1 MSGARIVSRKLLSK
15 VHHTLEEI
23 VIERQRSDGTT
34 QQISREIF
42 NTGHAMAL
50 LPYDPERGKIL
61 LIRQFRFPVF
71 LDDRDGFLVE
81 ACAGK
86 LEGDTPEV
94 CAVREAEEEMGYKIR
109 KPLRIFDAF
118 MSPGSMME
126 RLTFFVAEYSPT
138 DKVSAGGGL
147 VEEGEDIEV
156 FETTLDAALAMIES
170 GEIMDSKTINL
181 LYYAKIHGL
190 L

>member
-1 MSGARIVSRKLLSK
+1 MSGARIVSRKTLSK

-23 VIERQRSDGTT
+23 VIERQRSDGKT

-71 LDDRDGFLVE
+71 LDGRDGFLIE

-94 CAVREAEEEMGYKIR
+94 CAVREA
-109 KPLRIFDAF
+109 
-118 MSPGSMME
+118 
-126 RLTFFVAEYSPT
+126 
-138 DKVSAGGGL
+138 
-147 VEEGEDIEV
+147 
-156 FETTLDAALAMIES
+156 
-170 GEIMDSKTINL
+170 
-181 LYYAKIHGL
+181 
-190 L
+190 